1 MSPGTKLTTSAATMM
16 HAPRILAL
24 LVSMGNRPPDNVQP
38 DPPNT
43 PNPVWGAAKAAAQC
57 RLREATLI
65 VQLRAAVS
73 TALANSG
80 RRPAPQSARQRTA
93 RPAVALEPPAPTPDR
108 ALLKGEFTRHT
119 ATCGPRPRPS
129 TTRATA
135 SRPPGLGRAQL
146 PGHRPP
152 QNHLVPRRRRHRLPR
167 RRDPLVRLNL
177 VLIPKLSADA
187 QQSAQ
192 CHKCYYAT
200 SDNRTEPNPVRAAV
214 RTGRC
219 CGIGSHGHK

>member
-108 ALLKGEFTRHT
+108 ALPKERVHPPQGEMRASPQAINDKSDRLPPSRTRPS
-119 ATCGPRPRPS
+119 ATPRPS
-129 TTRATA
+129 PA
-135 SRPPGLGRAQL
+135 SKPPGPSA
-146 PGHRPP
+146 PPASPSSPPRP
-152 QNHLVPRRRRHRLPR
+152 
-167 RRDPLVRLNL
+167 
-177 VLIPKLSADA
+177 SC
-187 QQSAQ
+187 SAQ
-192 CHKCYYAT
+192 SCPDSKVIGGRSAVGPVPQVLLCHQ
-200 SDNRTEPNPVRAAV
+200 R
-214 RTGRC
+214 
-219 CGIGSHGHK
+219 